1 MVSSKGG
8 ISGSFRDFR
17 YCCKSNQSFYKWL
30 ISNSTISV
38 SPTKK
43 TQKSSDQ
50 VFFKDSNFSL
60 FAEKKLN
67 LLCFILFRRRCCFRL
82 QNRKLCR
89 NVFYPNLKLIFL
101 DAVKDAKSGF
111 EGRVVLISFS
121 NSSGTNLEKSNLNL
135 FALIISCLG
144 NLEK

>member
-1 MVSSKGG
+1 M
-8 ISGSFRDFR
+8 
-17 YCCKSNQSFYKWL
+17 
-30 ISNSTISV
+30 
-38 SPTKK
+38 P
-43 TQKSSDQ
+43 KSSDQ

-82 QNRKLCR
+82 QNRR

-135 FALIISCLG
+135 FTLIISCLG
-144 NLEK
+144 NLKK